1 MSYTELERQL
11 GELQKSLESV
21 QEERTRLETTN
32 VLMEESLRL
41 AQEQKDLITDEH
53 DKIQNLQHKEN
64 EKLKHLLLFKDQEA
78 VDRATA
84 LKTSQIELDKCKQ
97 ECIRLQGLESML
109 EDLKVR
115 RIR

>member
-1 MSYTELERQL
+1 MEVRD
-11 GELQKSLESV
+11 SLEIC
-21 QEERTRLETTN
+21 QQERTSLETTI
-32 VLMEESLRL
+32 VLLEESLRL

-84 LKTSQIELDKCKQ
+84 LKTSQLELERCKH
-97 ECIRLQGLESML
+97 ECIRLQGLEGQL
-109 EDLKVR
+109 EDLKV
-115 RIR
+115 